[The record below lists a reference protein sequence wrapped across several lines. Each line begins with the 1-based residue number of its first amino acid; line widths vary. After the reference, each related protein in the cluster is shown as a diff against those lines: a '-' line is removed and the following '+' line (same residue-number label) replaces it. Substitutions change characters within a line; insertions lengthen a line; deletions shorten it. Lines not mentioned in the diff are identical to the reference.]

1 MKTVKKVL
9 LLALVTA
16 MCVTL
21 LAPAVFAK
29 DTTKLPEKQTYGLD
43 NLNNEAGNLYVA
55 YLGGSITAGS
65 GGSGGYTYKDNAG
78 TGHSRWSSQ
87 LTKRY
92 FQKEYPNKKVIEV
105 NAGVGGTPSDLGL
118 FRMHKD
124 VVAPC
129 GTEGPDVVF
138 VEFAVN
144 DMWTSLSNPNL
155 VHQTMEGIV
164 RQLAHLPKQPV
175 VIFVYTAAWR
185 DDTGFE
191 NYIKSAQVHQQ
202 VADYYGIGSINLCEY
217 VAGGVD
223 IEGNEIIWDKDKAGT
238 WTCSADNTHPGD
250 KGYTA
255 YTDYIMKQF
264 KDSPKEYFK
273 KLTWQEVPMS
283 GYEFGKPDAVRFDQ
297 AGAVYTGTWATQTL
311 VGALGASTTTTT
323 ADATVTL
330 KFKGRAYGVYA
341 ARGKNGA
348 DVQYRL
354 DNSPPQ
360 SFGNYYN
367 SGWMAVATLLKWG
380 IQPGEHT
387 ITYTVKPSGEKNTFG
402 FGYFF
407 MDEETPDPIA
417 YDVAIKAGNKEVSE
431 AEVGQTLT
439 GDYRFINST
448 TEEEGTSWEW
458 LFSDTKNGT
467 YIVISTSKSLTPPA
481 NMAGK
486 YIKFRVIPK
495 NIEGTIG
502 KTVESAPVRLVRP
515 SAKACFTAN
524 NVVYYKG
531 NNATGNL
538 TDGEV
543 TAKTTVTNK
552 LVGSKLSVSMIT
564 AEYMISASGVKMPV
578 QIKKETKTI
587 DGGASADFANTLT
600 VTAGDDRMVQTM
612 IMADDYLEPIGTI
625 AQLLPGAEEKVV
637 YIGTERDNETDVVS
651 YQVNRFV
658 D

>member
-65 GGSGGYTYKDNAG
+65 GGGAGYTYKDNAG

-144 DMWTSLSNPNL
+144 DMWTSLSNPNR

-217 VAGGVD
+217 VAGGKD
-223 IEGNEIIWDKDKAGT
+223 LNGNAIVWDKSKAGT
-238 WTCSADNTHPGD
+238 WTGDNTHPNSD
-250 KGYTA
+250 GYTA

-273 KLTWQEVPMS
+273 KLTWQEIPMS
-283 GYEFGKPDAVRFDQ
+283 GYEFGKPNAVRFDQ

-311 VGALGASTTTTT
+311 VGTLGASTTTTT

-367 SGWMAVATLLKWG
+367 SGWMAVATLLKWDS
-380 IQPGEHT
+380 QPGEHT
-387 ITYTVKPSGEKNTFG
+387 ITYTVKPSGEKTTFG

-439 GDYRFINST
+439 GDYRFINSI
-448 TEEEGTSWEW
+448 TEEEGTTWQW

-495 NIEGTIG
+495 NMEGTIG
-502 KTVESAPVRLVRP
+502 KTVETAPVRLVRP
-515 SAKACFTAN
+515 NARTSFSAS

-531 NNATGNL
+531 ANAIGNL
-538 TDGEV
+538 VDDTI
-543 TAKTTVTNK
+543 TAKTTVKNK
-552 LVGSKLSVSMIT
+552 LAIPMTISVIT
-564 AEYMISASGVKMPV
+564 AEYQVTTGGQKMLLQVK
-578 QIKKETKTI
+578 KDTKTI
-587 DGGASADFANTLT
+587 AAMTSVDFANEMT
-600 VTAGDDRMVQTM
+600 VANKDGRMVQTM

-625 AQLLPGAEEKVV
+625 AQLLPGAGEKVV
-637 YIGTERDNETDVVS
+637 YIDTEKDGDTDVVS
-651 YQVNRFV
+651 YQINRFV